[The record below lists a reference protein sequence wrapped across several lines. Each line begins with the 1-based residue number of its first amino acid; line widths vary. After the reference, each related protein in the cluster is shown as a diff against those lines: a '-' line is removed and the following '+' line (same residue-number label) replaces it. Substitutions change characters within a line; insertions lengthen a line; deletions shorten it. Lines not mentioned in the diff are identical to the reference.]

1 MHLHANPTNLTVFVP
16 RAWAPANQND
26 WMFSWMRHGLRY
38 LAESRFSYP
47 AEAMKDT
54 DRKAALLKLW
64 LVRPSKKRTRS
75 DLLKF
80 YGELEQS
87 RPELL
92 KRRHGDPYQQL
103 KVDLRGHILEP

>member
-1 MHLHANPTNLTVFVP
+1 VHLHANPTNLTVFVDVFVD
-16 RAWAPANQND
+16 A
-26 WMFSWMRHGLRY
+26 SWVTLSCGV
-38 LAESRFSYP
+38 RFSYP
-47 AEAMKDT
+47 AKAMKDT

-64 LVRPSKKRTRS
+64 LVRPSKKRTGS